1 MQISTLVGAASVVG
15 ALLMSPE
22 MKGEVFIPDMMRH
35 WDRRLL
41 ASHASG
47 DTIGGEARAP
57 MRRLLPPAQMGRL
70 PRGQEIGQRVGTEGS
85 TYHPP
90 AIGM

>member
-1 MQISTLVGAASVVG
+1 
-15 ALLMSPE
+15 
-22 MKGEVFIPDMMRH
+22 
-35 WDRRLL
+35 
-41 ASHASG
+41 
-47 DTIGGEARAP
+47 